1 MALPRETKMPSLLR
15 RAILLACAAMMSGWG
30 HPSRCCRCDAFS
42 SALHPIPSPLSGR
55 HSSPGRD
62 VMITSSSSTTPRR
75 RHRLRVSASER
86 AGDVGDADDRSRP
99 NIARIATHDEYLDF
113 LRRDDRVCVI
123 SESLSLYISRTL
135 PFITLR
141 SAFVWSPHRHPHPLS
156 FFPPHDRDHLHL
168 PSRTPPFLR
177 T

>member
-123 SESLSLYISRTL
+123 SESLSLYLSRNIAVHYAAQCFRLEPASTSSSSLFL
-135 PFITLR
+135 P
-141 SAFVWSPHRHPHPLS
+141 
-156 FFPPHDRDHLHL
+156 PP
-168 PSRTPPFLR
+168 
-177 T
+177 